1 LGRVGVALRGVV
13 LRFFRV
19 DGGGLGTFRGR
30 DLLRFNER
38 LERLRRRVWRA
49 TLALNEFKLLK

>member
-1 LGRVGVALRGVV
+1 

-19 DGGGLGTFRGR
+19 DGGGLGPVRGVA
-30 DLLRFNER
+30 LLRFDER

-49 TLALNEFKLLK
+49 TLALNGVKSLK